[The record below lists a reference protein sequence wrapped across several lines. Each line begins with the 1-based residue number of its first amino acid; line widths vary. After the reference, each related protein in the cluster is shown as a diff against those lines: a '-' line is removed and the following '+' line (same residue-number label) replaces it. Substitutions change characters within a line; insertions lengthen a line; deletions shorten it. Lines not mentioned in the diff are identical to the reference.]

1 MGGAVVSERPQREV
15 PKAVLVGVLPL
26 QRFGREGIPGAKRM
40 SRPRFAGVGPTIAV
54 GVPASQSV
62 EEGGP
67 AGLGARIALMTVDAV
82 AITVS
87 IGISP
92 LRGFVNEG
100 ITKVGPA
107 VTVGVLAPPAVTTE
121 GRPNRGPCYRRANV
135 GCVPSWIIATALT
148 VGVVP
153 LGGVL
158 RPCIPRTARTGQP
171 NGGRVGPTIS
181 VPVGAAPA
189 VERRLALRGAA
200 AVGTVGGPPRLSV
213 EILEVVAVTV
223 VVRVVPLGE
232 GSSGKASA
240 NPAG

>member
-1 MGGAVVSERPQREV
+1 
-15 PKAVLVGVLPL
+15 
-26 QRFGREGIPGAKRM
+26 M

-54 GVPASQSV
+54 GVPTSQSV

-100 ITKVGPA
+100 ITEVGPA
-107 VTVGVLAPPAVTTE
+107 VTVGVLAPPAIATE
-121 GRPNRGPCYRRANV
+121 GRSNRGSCYRRTNV
-135 GCVPSWIIATALT
+135 GCVPSWIIATAIT

-158 RPCIPRTARTGQP
+158 RPCIPRAARTGQP
-171 NGGRVGPTIS
+171 NGGWVGPTIP
-181 VPVGAAPA
+181 VPVGATPA
-189 VERRLALRGAA
+189 VERRLALRGTA
-200 AVGTVGGPPRLSV
+200 AVGAVGGPPRLSV
-213 EILEVVAVTV
+213 EILEVIAVAV
-223 VVRVVPLGE
+223 VVRVVPLGRIVRE
-232 GSSGKASA
+232 SVGKPSRVGRPQVGGVRKPVLV
-240 NPAG
+240 NVPAPQTVVAADPA